1 MSDNED
7 LPLHLLQELKDE
19 VDVLRKKL
27 LQPDAKAQELIL
39 EIESLKDSIH
49 ELTGVFQK
57 ALEETKE
64 ENVGVLLKT
73 INERLEAVVSQNETI
88 AKGMLAISDKVEDF
102 ISRQRMGA
110 VTVGI
115 SPTMPG
121 MPTAMSASAGPGL
134 SGMATPQQTMGF
146 PSLRGPRMA
155 PLPEAGSRELLE
167 PDLTEEGVPPPPPGP
182 RKRMGLF
189 K

>member
-19 VDVLRKKL
+19 VDVLKKKL

-57 ALEETKE
+57 ALEEVKE
-64 ENVGVLLKT
+64 ENVGILLKT

-102 ISRQRMGA
+102 ISRQRMGT
-110 VTVGI
+110 VTAGI
-115 SPTMPG
+115 SPTMPM
-121 MPTAMSASAGPGL
+121 MPSSG
-134 SGMATPQQTMGF
+134 GMAGMTMPQQTIGL
-146 PSLRGPRMA
+146 PPLRGPRMA